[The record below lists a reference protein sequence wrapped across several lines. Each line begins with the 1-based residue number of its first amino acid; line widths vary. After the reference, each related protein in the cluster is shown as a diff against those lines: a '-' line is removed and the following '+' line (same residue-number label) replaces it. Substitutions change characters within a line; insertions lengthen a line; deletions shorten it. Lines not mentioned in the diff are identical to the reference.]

1 MRRLTARLLGAFGR
15 DLRHLTFLTPPP
27 FRASLRLFRIPS
39 YTCNKFTR
47 GANINM
53 SAERAASPKR
63 ARAEEDSKDY
73 RPIEPMVARRLPPFN
88 TREYFLDSYWLEHC
102 RSYDEPMMREPF
114 DSTGDALCDAVI
126 ARDVAAIRSLIQSGV
141 SPNSRAT
148 DGWPA
153 LAIACDQRLHGCV
166 AALLALNADPNI
178 CVSTDGL
185 GGSPLSI
192 AASRGNMECL
202 RLVIS
207 AGAYIDSVRKEDGTT
222 PLYMACQEMHVEL
235 VDELVDS
242 RADPNMA
249 AHDGMTPLAALM
261 HAKAPARLKPNQSE
275 DRDVCVY
282 ILLAEG
288 GALMNYQCPETD
300 LGGYKAHLALPL
312 VHACACSKANHIRPP
327 CVKLLLDSGARLEY
341 AGPARGYP
349 CREGK
354 TVDVN
359 AVCVLLHLLSSADGE
374 PKDCVTPGIF
384 SLIRAADA
392 ATRLGIPLSSCS
404 GKLSLIDLK
413 SRAEINGLPV
423 QLMFYDLLTGRFAV
437 RVTPPGQDKEEQILV
452 QASNLQ
458 HEGQALYAKSFEQL
472 AVAWRALG
480 PAKEPFALETPDEET
495 WQNMNKWA
503 DKCVGRAN
511 LGGDEVYAIQV
522 KLSDTGISVTR
533 VIREHLGEK
542 EGVYRNDQRPSDDG
556 FSHVERVIREHLGE
570 EAAGVYRSNEQP
582 VGCGSSDPGATND
595 ASMEDASFSTNSPL
609 LTITKHSRKRIDER
623 PIRGVHRVDPPPPH
637 PGPSGPSTEPR
648 AEAAV
653 DRGPSTEPQ
662 VEAAACPGPST
673 EPDIPTSMDIDQLE
687 FPVG

>member
-1 MRRLTARLLGAFGR
+1 MCRR
-15 DLRHLTFLTPPP
+15 
-27 FRASLRLFRIPS
+27 
-39 YTCNKFTR
+39 
-47 GANINM
+47 
-53 SAERAASPKR
+53 
-63 ARAEEDSKDY
+63 
-73 RPIEPMVARRLPPFN
+73 
-88 TREYFLDSYWLEHC
+88 
-102 RSYDEPMMREPF
+102 
-114 DSTGDALCDAVI
+114 
-126 ARDVAAIRSLIQSGV
+126 
-141 SPNSRAT
+141 
-148 DGWPA
+148 
-153 LAIACDQRLHGCV
+153 
-166 AALLALNADPNI
+166 LLALNADPNI

-374 PKDCVTPGIF
+374 PKGCVTPGIF

-392 ATRLGIPLSSCS
+392 ATRLGIPSRAAPESFHSSISSLGRRSTACLFNSCS
-404 GKLSLIDLK
+404 
-413 SRAEINGLPV
+413 
-423 QLMFYDLLTGRFAV
+423 T
-437 RVTPPGQDKEEQILV
+437 
-452 QASNLQ
+452 
-458 HEGQALYAKSFEQL
+458 
-472 AVAWRALG
+472 
-480 PAKEPFALETPDEET
+480 
-495 WQNMNKWA
+495 
-503 DKCVGRAN
+503 
-511 LGGDEVYAIQV
+511 
-522 KLSDTGISVTR
+522 IS
-533 VIREHLGEK
+533 
-542 EGVYRNDQRPSDDG
+542 
-556 FSHVERVIREHLGE
+556 
-570 EAAGVYRSNEQP
+570 
-582 VGCGSSDPGATND
+582 
-595 ASMEDASFSTNSPL
+595 
-609 LTITKHSRKRIDER
+609 
-623 PIRGVHRVDPPPPH
+623 
-637 PGPSGPSTEPR
+637 
-648 AEAAV
+648 
-653 DRGPSTEPQ
+653 
-662 VEAAACPGPST
+662 
-673 EPDIPTSMDIDQLE
+673 
-687 FPVG
+687 